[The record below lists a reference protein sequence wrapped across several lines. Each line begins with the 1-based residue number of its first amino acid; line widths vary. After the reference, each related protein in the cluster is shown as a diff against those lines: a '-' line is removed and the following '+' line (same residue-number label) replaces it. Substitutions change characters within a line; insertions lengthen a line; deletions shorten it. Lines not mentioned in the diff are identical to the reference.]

1 MIEPRL
7 DFYTRTGRI
16 DLANKIFDRLPV
28 KDSAS
33 WITLILGYGMLGE
46 LDVAI
51 NLFESMREDGVEY
64 DPVSH
69 IAVLTACS
77 LGGLVEKGKKFFD
90 EMQARN
96 VKPTETHYAC
106 MVDLLIK
113 FNQKAR

>member
-1 MIEPRL
+1 MIGPRL

-77 LGGLVEKGKKFFD
+77 LGGLVERGRSSSMKCKLATLSQQKRT
-90 EMQARN
+90 ML
-96 VKPTETHYAC
+96 VW
-106 MVDLLIK
+106 LIS
-113 FNQKAR
+113 